1 MKATIVIK
9 ATTPQ
14 FLMSSNK
21 PLNIIASVMFIA
33 ISALTLLASS
43 AAYSELSANAVLA
56 AAPAADRSSSSSHID
71 AAHCFDMAAIL
82 PEAVSSPEP
91 LTSTI
96 AGNSHKHSRHNVIGK
111 QMPAAVRHRRSL
123 HNQLF
128 QATERLLRLRHLS
141 ADYLILSIGTNALFG
156 QTAPRPIAIEPQ
168 LEARK

>member
-1 MKATIVIK
+1 MKATIVFK

-21 PLNIIASVMFIA
+21 PLNIIVSVMFIA

-96 AGNSHKHSRHNVIGK
+96 AGNSHKHSRAGW
-111 QMPAAVRHRRSL
+111 QSACAA
-123 HNQLF
+123 
-128 QATERLLRLRHLS
+128 ATMSSESRCPLPCGIAVPSITNFFKRQKGYYVYGICRL
-141 ADYLILSIGTNALFG
+141 II
-156 QTAPRPIAIEPQ
+156 
-168 LEARK
+168 